1 LIRDLTLE
9 VDSDRKSNLSQH
21 NYQII
26 YQPQRVQITGAIREG
41 SMRRR
46 QALIIELQERVRR
59 IQTEIERE
67 QEKIEGIEYNIQRK
81 REDLEFH
88 LTLLHELEVQET
100 TIETEREEIT
110 EAKVETRLADSERS
124 PAKLTREQYLEQKER
139 ARVWNL
145 NREREAQA
153 KSRRR

>member
-1 LIRDLTLE
+1 M
-9 VDSDRKSNLSQH
+9 
-21 NYQII
+21 
-26 YQPQRVQITGAIREG
+26 QITGAIREG

-59 IQTEIERE
+59 IQTEIEKE
-67 QEKIEGIEYNIQRK
+67 QEKIEEIEYNIHRK

-100 TIETEREEIT
+100 TIETSETT
-110 EAKVETRLADSERS
+110 EVKVETRLADSERS